1 MRNIPINT
9 AFQRMRLVLAILIA
23 VLVSSTSAAIAS
35 ASYVGV
41 TIDTDAVESINIF
54 PDMYKIIDAGNLLT
68 INDIVAVDQSTAE
81 KPLSLS
87 GTMTN
92 GTVWY
97 IAEIKNNLERKI
109 EWTNRIELTGIVSA
123 DLYVSDTSYKN
134 LRKVEP
140 TTNLG
145 RFPAFPLLIESGT
158 GLKLFLR
165 INSHFVHQ
173 PMRIT
178 IGSTPVLLDQ
188 IHLETMSVGAY
199 YGIALTS
206 ILFNIGLF
214 FAGGRLRTTLYYG
227 LFATALLVYLAAFD
241 GNLGALFGAG
251 GFWKK
256 NILFFA
262 GLSVLTAIIY
272 SRSFLRSTG
281 LITKFKHVFR
291 SLTVFGVTVCV
302 AALVIAN
309 IPASQSLHLT
319 PILEIVLDSW
329 AIFACAFMSIAGYLA
344 VKRRYW
350 PALFYTGG
358 WASITVLHALW
369 LLARYGYTKVTP
381 LTYNGL
387 HLGASV
393 EILMMSVAVSFQIY
407 HLRKQRTRAQ
417 ESSARSEAVAQTAQM
432 LIHDIRRPFSMI
444 EQMLDRLA
452 PYADASPWRDFFDQY
467 VKTIRKQI
475 ASTKAL
481 TSNLLDVN
489 STQPVHNEIA
499 DLKSIIES
507 AWQQVFADQG
517 SGWTLKLKGVERN
530 AYCDSARMQRV
541 FANILEN
548 AKDAM
553 EQPGQIQVSVKAKSD
568 RKKDYL
574 RIGITNPGSS
584 ISRDDQKKIFDVHF
598 TKGKK
603 QGTGLG
609 LAICKNII
617 ERHGGTIGVRSVKGS
632 TTIFFTILNHM
643 PQYTTKDATL
653 VSSSTQS
660 AVTRSTLD
668 SKLIFLIDDCPF
680 VRQLWETG
688 VSDAEVKTF
697 ASHDEYKKWVGVSQ
711 SKNPAFLITDLVL
724 NDRSSLAESL
734 ETVSAIASASDSP
747 VFISSDYP
755 VSTPPAN
762 VAGILQKRPY
772 TLKELKGLLQA
783 STGTHI
789 VDRRKG
795 EPRRTGTF

>member
-1 MRNIPINT
+1 MKIDPIKSAIET
-9 AFQRMRLVLAILIA
+9 SRLLLAICIA
-23 VLVSSTSAAIAS
+23 VLLNSTSAGSSPIETYA
-35 ASYVGV
+35 GV
-41 TIDTDAVESINIF
+41 TINTVAVTSINIF
-54 PDMYKIIDAGNLLT
+54 PDMYKIVDADNLFT
-68 INDIVAVDQSTAE
+68 INDIVAVDQSTTK
-81 KPLSLS
+81 KPLSMS
-87 GTMTN
+87 GKISN

-97 IAEIKNNLERKI
+97 ITEIKNNLTKKI

-123 DLYVSDTSYKN
+123 DLYVSDLSYSD

-145 RFPAFPLLIESGT
+145 RFPVFPLHIEAGK
-158 GLKLFLR
+158 GIKLFLR
-165 INSHFVHQ
+165 VDSHFVHQ

-178 IGSTPVLLDQ
+178 IGSTPYLLGQ

-199 YGIALTS
+199 YGIAITS

-241 GNLGALFGAG
+241 GNLGALFGADS
-251 GFWKK
+251 FWNR

-281 LITKFKHVFR
+281 LISKFRYMFS
-291 SLTVFGVTVCV
+291 SLTVFGIIICA
-302 AALVIAN
+302 AALIIAN
-309 IPASQSLHLT
+309 IPAQKSLALT
-319 PILEIVLDSW
+319 PYLEIVLDCW
-329 AIFACAFMSIAGYLA
+329 AIFACYFMTVAGYLA

-350 PALFYTGG
+350 PALFYIGG
-358 WASITVLHALW
+358 WATISVFHSFW

-387 HLGASV
+387 HFGASV

-444 EQMLDRLA
+444 EQMLERLA
-452 PYADASPWRDFFDQY
+452 PYAEASPWRDFFDQY

-489 STQPVHNEIA
+489 STQPVHCEVA
-499 DLKSIIES
+499 DLKQIVES
-507 AWQQVFADQG
+507 AWQQVFDDQHAV
-517 SGWTLKLKGVERN
+517 WTLKLKGVERN
-530 AYCDSARMQRV
+530 TYCDSGRLQRV
-541 FANILEN
+541 FINIFEN
-548 AKDAM
+548 AKEAM
-553 EQPGQIQVSVKAKSD
+553 EKPGQILVSVKTKSD
-568 RKKDYL
+568 KKNDYL
-574 RIGITNPGSS
+574 RIAITNPGSS

-598 TKGKK
+598 TKGKTK
-603 QGTGLG
+603 GTGLG
-609 LAICKNII
+609 LAICKNIV
-617 ERHGGTIGVRSVKGS
+617 ERHGGSIGVRSAKGS
-632 TTIFFTILNHM
+632 TTIFFTILNQL
-643 PQYTTKDATL
+643 PVYGTKEATL
-653 VSSSTQS
+653 VAATSQTNIANSHI
-660 AVTRSTLD
+660 D

-697 ASHDEYKKWVGVSQ
+697 ASLDDYRKWTDASQ
-711 SKNPAFLITDLVL
+711 IKNPAFLITDLVL
-724 NDRSSLAESL
+724 SDRSSIADCL
-734 ETVSAIASASDSP
+734 ENVSSIALSSTAP
-747 VFISSDYP
+747 VFISSDFP
-755 VSTPPAN
+755 VSTLPVN

-772 TLKELKGLLQA
+772 NLKELRGLLQA
-783 STGTHI
+783 STGVV
-789 VDRRKG
+789 VDRRK
-795 EPRRTGTF
+795 EPRRTGT

>member
-1 MRNIPINT
+1 
-9 AFQRMRLVLAILIA
+9 
-23 VLVSSTSAAIAS
+23 
-35 ASYVGV
+35 
-41 TIDTDAVESINIF
+41 
-54 PDMYKIIDAGNLLT
+54 MYKIIDAENILT
-68 INDIVAVDQSTAE
+68 INDIVAIDQSSTQ

-87 GTMTN
+87 GAMTN

-97 IAEIKNNLERKI
+97 IGEIKNNIGEKI
-109 EWTNRIELTGIVSA
+109 EWSNRIEFTGMVSA
-123 DLYVSDTSYKN
+123 DLYISDSSHNN
-134 LRKVEP
+134 LRKVQ
-140 TTNLG
+140 TSTNYG
-145 RFPAFPLLIESGT
+145 RFPTYPLTIEAGHSQ
-158 GLKLFLR
+158 KMFMR

-173 PMRIT
+173 PMRIS
-178 IGSTPVLLDQ
+178 IGPTPTLLDQ
-188 IHLETMSVGAY
+188 VHLETISVGAY

-214 FAGGRLRTTLYYG
+214 FAGGRLKTTLYYG
-227 LFATALLVYLAAFD
+227 LFATALLVYLAAYD

-251 GFWKK
+251 AFWKR

-281 LITKFKHVFR
+281 IITKFKYMFMSH
-291 SLTVFGVTVCV
+291 TVFGVSVCI
-302 AALVIAN
+302 AALAVAN
-309 IPASQSLHLT
+309 APSSTSLLLT
-319 PILEIVLDSW
+319 PYLEIVLDSW
-329 AIFACAFMSIAGYLA
+329 AIFACVFMSTAGFLA
-344 VKRRYW
+344 IRRRYW

-358 WASITVLHALW
+358 WASITVLHSLW
-369 LLARYGYTKVTP
+369 ILARYGYTEVTP

-387 HLGASV
+387 HLGASL
-393 EILMMSVAVSFQIY
+393 EIVMMSIAVSFQIY

-444 EQMLDRLA
+444 DQMLDRLA
-452 PYADASPWRDFFDQY
+452 PYAEASPWRDFFEQY

-499 DLKSIIES
+499 DLKSIVES
-507 AWQQVFADQG
+507 AWQQVFGDKAT
-517 SGWTLKLKGVERN
+517 GWATKLKGVERN
-530 AYCDSARMQRV
+530 VFCDPVRLQRV

-548 AKDAM
+548 AKDALD
-553 EQPGQIQVSVKAKSD
+553 QPGHITIAVKAKSE

-574 RIGITNPGSS
+574 KISITNTGST

-617 ERHGGTIGVRSVKGS
+617 ERHGGNIGVRSANGT
-632 TTIFFTILNHM
+632 TTIYFTILNQM
-643 PQYTTKDATL
+643 PQFATKNAML
-653 VSSSTQS
+653 VTNQASSLSTITCPS
-660 AVTRSTLD
+660 PKSR
-668 SKLIFLIDDCPF
+668 LILLIDDCPF

-697 ASHDEYKKWVGVSQ
+697 ASHHEYNKWAALAQGQHASI
-711 SKNPAFLITDLVL
+711 LITDLVL
-724 NDRSSLAESL
+724 NDRESIEESL
-734 ETVSAIASASDSP
+734 ENVSVLASKSTAP

-755 VSTPPAN
+755 VSTPPAY

-772 TLKELKGLLQA
+772 TLKELKGLLQT
-783 STGTHI
+783 SSGTLVI
-789 VDRRKG
+789 DRRKG
-795 EPRRTGTF
+795 EPRRTGTY